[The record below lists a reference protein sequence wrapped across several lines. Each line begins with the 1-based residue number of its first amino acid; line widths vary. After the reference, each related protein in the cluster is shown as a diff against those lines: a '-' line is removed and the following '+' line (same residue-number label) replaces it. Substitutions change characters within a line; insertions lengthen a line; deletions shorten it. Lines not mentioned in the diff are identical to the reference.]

1 MKVFTQEEVL
11 QMHFFGD
18 LIVILV
24 VQAEVTKLSILILL
38 MQIDSQPPTQI
49 LTSIVIKQGRNTHCA
64 IVMIQ
69 GALKKL
75 ILIPGKVEVEAQSL

>member
-1 MKVFTQEEVL
+1 
-11 QMHFFGD
+11 MHFLGD

-24 VQAEVTKLSILILL
+24 VQAEVKKLSILTLL

-49 LTSIVIKQGRNTHCA
+49 STSIVIKHGRNTHGA

-75 ILIPGKVEVEAQSL
+75 ILITGKVEVEAQTL